1 MAKTKLIE
9 QFDLRSRLQF
19 DFENAR
25 IWLDES
31 RMLLLHAKAFGAL
44 RRELFETLGRR
55 RAQGLLLRMGFAAG
69 QQDAD
74 LARKLIGSGDPYDV
88 FSLGPELHAVEG
100 LVKASIRKA
109 DIDWEKGTFN
119 GEVEWSNSWEA
130 ESHLQLFGLGDEP
143 ACWTIVGYASG
154 YTSQFFKR
162 LIVFREEQCMCC
174 GHDKCVIVGKP
185 AEEWDDAEY
194 LNYFEPE
201 NIEGQLRE
209 MEEELTQLRGR
220 LNEQQGEGRLV
231 GQSAP
236 FRTAFDLLNKAANS
250 PISVLL
256 LGETGVGKEVFAHW
270 LHDHSN
276 RAQKPFVAVNCAAL
290 PHDLV
295 EAELF
300 GVQKGAY
307 TGAQASRPGRF
318 ERADGGTLFLDEV
331 GDLPPSAQVKLLRAL
346 QTGEVERLGGSETRK
361 VDVRV
366 VAATNVDLH
375 KAMEQG
381 RFRVDLYYRLAT
393 YPVTI
398 PPLRARKDD
407 IPLLVSALIDK
418 IAPGYNK
425 SVRGVSDRAM
435 QALMAHDWPGNVREL
450 HNLLERGILLAPSCG
465 EIELE
470 HLFAGPSPAPMSGE
484 GARVERCGGL
494 GKLEEGRKAQLY
506 DALLTDDFDLQAH
519 EQRLLKLA
527 VARAGG
533 NLTQAAGLLGI
544 TRRQLAYRLKQ
555 DDIAD
560 VTVVSQ
566 QHEAGKTSALPG

>member
-9 QFDLRSRLQF
+9 QFDLRSRLRF
-19 DFENAR
+19 DFDNAC

-74 LARKLIGSGDPYDV
+74 LARKLSGSGEPYDV

-100 LVKASIRKA
+100 LVKAFIRKA

-119 GEVEWSNSWEA
+119 GEVEWSHSWEA

-162 LIVFREEQCMCC
+162 LILFREEQCMCC

-194 LNYFEPE
+194 LAYFEPE

-231 GQSAP
+231 GQSAA
-236 FRTAFDLLNKAANS
+236 FRAAFNLLSKAANS

-256 LGETGVGKEVFAHW
+256 LGETGAGKEVFAHW

-276 RAQKPFVAVNCAAL
+276 RAHKPFVAVNCAAL
-290 PHDLV
+290 PNDLV

-307 TGAQASRPGRF
+307 TGAQTSRPGRF

-375 KAMEQG
+375 KAMEDG

-418 IAPGYNK
+418 IAPGYHK

-450 HNLLERGILLAPSCG
+450 HNLLERGILLAPAGG

-470 HLFAGPSPAPMSGE
+470 HLFAGPSPAPMPGA

-494 GKLEEGRKAQLY
+494 GKLEEGRQDQIY

-519 EQRLLKLA
+519 EQRLLKRA

-555 DDIAD
+555 EDGAESA
-560 VTVVSQ
+560 VS
-566 QHEAGKTSALPG
+566 S